1 MFELCNWF
9 VCAFVAS
16 LSFHRA
22 LIQLSSIVFFM
33 GKVIEYSDL
42 PQQTTK
48 EHLISITRHLLV
60 DFQDRSW
67 VEATAPFI
75 EYLYSM
81 RQTKGNENQFYDN
94 FSVRK
99 DSFSLTRFNKQLR
112 FILSSLLLVDNS
124 SSEKVLFEEPANEI
138 DTSEWSAGDNQKLFE
153 APV

>member
-1 MFELCNWF
+1 M
-9 VCAFVAS
+9 
-16 LSFHRA
+16 
-22 LIQLSSIVFFM
+22 QLSSIVFFM
-33 GKVIEYSDL
+33 GRVIEYSDL
-42 PQQTTK
+42 PQQTMK

-67 VEATAPFI
+67 VEATAPFV
-75 EYLYSM
+75 EHLYSM

-112 FILSSLLLVDNS
+112 FILSLLLVDTS

-138 DTSEWSAGDNQKLFE
+138 DTSEWSAGDNHKLFE
-153 APV
+153 NPV

>member
-1 MFELCNWF
+1 
-9 VCAFVAS
+9 
-16 LSFHRA
+16 
-22 LIQLSSIVFFM
+22 M
-33 GKVIEYSDL
+33 GKVIECSDL
-42 PQQTTK
+42 PQQTMK

-124 SSEKVLFEEPANEI
+124 SAEKVLFEEPANEI

-153 APV
+153 NPV